1 MVKLVI
7 LIHLIALM
15 LDQCHRFQMLQ
26 EGVTFGAIGLN
37 FSILKLKVFIFYSV
51 SIFNAASEM
60 DRA

>member
-26 EGVTFGAIGLN
+26 EGVTFEAIGLN
-37 FSILKLKVFIFYSV
+37 FSILKLKVGFFSV
-51 SIFNAASEM
+51 SIFNAASET